1 MKKDKKIT
9 LREEIEETL
18 DEVVK
23 LTTRNFGHPVP
34 KVNREIFYKE
44 AINATD
50 KILQALR
57 KRIVKKLEKMRL
69 DIEAEQNDDVEP
81 KVSLV
86 DIFYFLDMTLD
97 QINKELE

>member
-1 MKKDKKIT
+1 MTTNKQKT
-9 LREEIEETL
+9 LRSEIEEIL

-34 KVNREIFYKE
+34 KVNREIFYKD

-50 KILQALR
+50 KILQATR
-57 KRIVKKLEKMRL
+57 KRVPKKIKMP
-69 DIEAEQNDDVEP
+69 P
-81 KVSLV
+81 KR
-86 DIFYFLDMTLD
+86 TLSERRKNLISGYNLAID

>member
-1 MKKDKKIT
+1 MTTNKQKT
-9 LREEIEETL
+9 LRSEIEEIL

-50 KILQALR
+50 KIFQAIR
-57 KRIVKKLEKMRL
+57 KRVPKNKESIDSSPLLYKLGFNQ
-69 DIEAEQNDDVEP
+69 I
-81 KVSLV
+81 
-86 DIFYFLDMTLD
+86 ID